1 MTEEGNSGL
10 RPMHRRVC
18 DADVGDHGWVW
29 FDGDWR
35 LARILDVEDE
45 GDHIV
50 IITDDQSE
58 WISLHDN
65 SDPVAMAPW
74 VPISGPPYDADE
86 TPATHAV
93 TWQGGGLT
101 WIKSWSMNDE
111 QAAAVSRSLFQHL
124 DGLLAKE
131 KQG

>member
-1 MTEEGNSGL
+1 
-10 RPMHRRVC
+10 MHSLVC
-18 DADVGDHGWVW
+18 DAAPGDHGWVW
-29 FDGDWR
+29 FDGQWC

-45 GDHIV
+45 GDYIV
-50 IITDDQSE
+50 IITDDVPE

-74 VPISGPPYDADE
+74 IPISGPPYDGDD

-111 QAAAVSRSLFQHL
+111 QAAAISRSVFAHL

-131 KQG
+131 AQG